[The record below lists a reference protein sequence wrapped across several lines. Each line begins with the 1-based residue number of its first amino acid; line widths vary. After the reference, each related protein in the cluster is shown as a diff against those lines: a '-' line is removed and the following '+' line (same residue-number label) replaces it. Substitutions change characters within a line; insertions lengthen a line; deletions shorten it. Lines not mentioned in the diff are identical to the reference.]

1 MTTLHIISKSLANAD
16 IQIALRAAQK
26 EDAIILINDAVY
38 AFANK
43 TPIDTK
49 ASVFALAPDLIAR
62 GLNVDKLPS
71 LVALIDYAGFVEL
84 SESHQPIVS
93 WY

>member
-16 IQIALRAAQK
+16 VQLALRAAQK

-38 AFANK
+38 ALANK

-49 ASVFALAPDLIAR
+49 ASIFALSPDLTAR
-62 GLNVDKLPS
+62 GLSVGTLPPRVAPVD
-71 LVALIDYAGFVEL
+71 YTGFVKL
-84 SESHQPIVS
+84 SENHQPIVS